1 MTAAPLEPPRQW
13 PRRLL
18 TVAEYLELGEAELR
32 TELVEGRL
40 MMAPRPVPKHMRALY
55 RLAPVVNAVVPAGY
69 EAVPEIDLDLCLA
82 PADGPGFV
90 RVPDLV
96 VARVEA
102 LRQVDDH
109 GGAVRASDVLLV
121 VEIVS
126 PGSVRADRVVKRGEY
141 ADAGIAH
148 YWIIDLAEP
157 VSIVACHQ
165 AGELGYAD
173 SGEITGT
180 FTTAEPFP
188 FQLDLANLL

>member
-32 TELVEGRL
+32 TELVEGL
-40 MMAPRPVPKHMRALY
+40 VMMSPRPVPRHMEASFLLTAAIRA
-55 RLAPVVNAVVPAGY
+55 RLPAGY
-69 EAVPEIDLDLCLA
+69 RALQEIDLDLQLV
-82 PADGPGFV
+82 PADQPGFV

-102 LRQVDDH
+102 LQRVDDH

-141 ADAGIAH
+141 ADAGIPY
-148 YWIIDLAEP
+148 YWIVDLSEP

-173 SGEITGT
+173 GGEVTGT

-188 FQLDLANLL
+188 FQLDLADLL